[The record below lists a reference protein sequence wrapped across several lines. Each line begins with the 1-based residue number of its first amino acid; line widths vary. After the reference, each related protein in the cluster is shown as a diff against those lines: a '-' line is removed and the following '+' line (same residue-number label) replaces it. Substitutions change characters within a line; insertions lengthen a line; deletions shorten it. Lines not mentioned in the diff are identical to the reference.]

1 MHRLAAAA
9 LAVAALTQAAEAR
22 PGPARTSAAAE
33 MAGRLSGLEE
43 RATAC
48 FAETILSNA
57 AALRAARS
65 GRWYEA
71 AGVVGFLCRPEAG
84 EVMRARDAME
94 RRAGAGERY
103 FRQVYV
109 RRLADALSRRI
120 GGAVAVT
127 AVASAEPGE
136 AAAR

>member
-1 MHRLAAAA
+1 MQRLAGAA
-9 LAVAALTQAAEAR
+9 LVLVALAASAEAR
-22 PGPARTSAAAE
+22 PRRTGPVSPEVSARLAA
-33 MAGRLSGLEE
+33 LEE

-84 EVMRARDAME
+84 AIMRAHDAL
-94 RRAGAGERY
+94 AGRQGPGLRY
-103 FRQVYV
+103 FRGLETALSA
-109 RRLADALSRRI
+109 RLAGELSR
-120 GGAVAVT
+120 T
-127 AVASAEPGE
+127 AYATAEPPGATE
-136 AAAR
+136 GR

>member
-1 MHRLAAAA
+1 MQRLAGAA
-9 LAVAALTQAAEAR
+9 LVLVALAASAEAR
-22 PGPARTSAAAE
+22 PRRTGPVSPEVSARLAA
-33 MAGRLSGLEE
+33 LEE

-84 EVMRARDAME
+84 AIMRAHDAL
-94 RRAGAGERY
+94 AGRQGPGLRY
-103 FRQVYV
+103 FRGPYV
-109 RRLADALSRRI
+109 RGLETALSARLAGELSR
-120 GGAVAVT
+120 T
-127 AVASAEPGE
+127 AYATAEPPGATE
-136 AAAR
+136 GR